1 MELNKLATKPQLI
14 KIILDD
20 EETLEMY
27 KEAVEF
33 WCYDRQPIAK
43 FVKFAVAGQDNFE
56 ELIVLCEDLILDKDG
71 KQVLADGK
79 VLPAQLLMKAVNK
92 VVEILGK

>member
-1 MELNKLATKPQLI
+1 MELNALAVKPKLI
-14 KIILDD
+14 KITLDD
-20 EETLEMY
+20 TEILEQY
-27 KEAVEF
+27 KEPIEF

-56 ELIVLCEDLILDKDG
+56 ELINLCEDLILDKDG
-71 KQVLADGK
+71 KKVIVEGK
-79 VLPAQLLMKAVNK
+79 VLPAQILMKSVNK

>member
-1 MELNKLATKPQLI
+1 MELNQLASKPQLV
-14 KIILDD
+14 KIVLDDKEILDQ
-20 EETLEMY
+20 Y
-27 KEAVEF
+27 KEPVEF

-56 ELIVLCEDLILDKDG
+56 ELITLCEDLILDKDG
-71 KQVLADGK
+71 KKVLEEGK
-79 VLPAQLLMKAVNK
+79 VLPAQMLMKAVNK